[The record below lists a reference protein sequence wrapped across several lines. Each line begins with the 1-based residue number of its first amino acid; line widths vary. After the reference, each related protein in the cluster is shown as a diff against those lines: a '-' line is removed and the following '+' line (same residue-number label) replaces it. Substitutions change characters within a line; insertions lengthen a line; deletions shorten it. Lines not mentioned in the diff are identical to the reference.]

1 MKLRTALR
9 TFASRSWA
17 ARTDCSRS
25 GFKPRHDK
33 DGGAETKPSDL
44 AARIARAKKRQW
56 LRDLQ

>member
-25 GFKPRHDK
+25 GFKPRDAK
-33 DGGAETKPSDL
+33 
-44 AARIARAKKRQW
+44 AAVAREIKQ
-56 LRDLQ
+56 